1 MRLKLV
7 AAVAVLS
14 VALASCSSGKDDKK
28 VASTNTTDKST
39 TSTSVDPSTSSSSTS
54 IGGTTTTGKKAT
66 ATTTKPVVAAPGTT
80 GAPAVVDKVAVRK
93 VATLSQP
100 LAFTTRPGDA
110 SVYIGEK
117 GGAVKR
123 LEYDG
128 TNLVVKATIINI
140 SGRISTGGEQGLLGI
155 AFSPDGSKLYIDYT
169 NKDGDTRV
177 AEYPYNGTTANVMAE
192 RIVLGVGQPYPNHNG
207 GHIVF
212 GPDGM
217 LYVGLGDGGS
227 GGDPQG
233 NGQNLNSLLGKILRI
248 NPNQSGTAPYSI
260 PAGNP
265 FAGQA
270 GKRAEIWHYG
280 LRNPWRFSF
289 DRANGEQWIGDVGQ
303 DEWEEINHVAA
314 GAKGLNFGWNRREG
328 SHAYKGGGAQAGDV
342 GPVYELPHPA
352 NCSITGG
359 VVYRGND
366 VRGLAGTYL
375 FTDTCGGKLLGGN
388 GGSYKALGPALS
400 SVVAFGE
407 DSTGEVYMASIGG
420 DILRLV
426 RG

>member
-1 MRLKLV
+1 MRLKSITVL
-7 AAVAVLS
+7 AVASLC
-14 VALASCSSGKDDKK
+14 LASCSSGKDDKK
-28 VASTNTTDKST
+28 VASTNTTDKPT
-39 TSTSVDPSTSSSSTS
+39 TSTSADDSTTTSSTVLGTST
-54 IGGTTTTGKKAT
+54 TKKPT
-66 ATTTKPVVAAPGTT
+66 ATTKPTTVAPSPTT
-80 GAPAVVDKVAVRK
+80 GAPVGVVDKVAVRK
-93 VATLSQP
+93 VASLSQP

-123 LEYDG
+123 LEWDG

-140 SGRISTGGEQGLLGI
+140 SGRISTGPEQGLLGI

-177 AEYPYNGTTANVMAE
+177 AEYPYNGTTANPMAE

-217 LYVGLGDGGS
+217 LYIGLGDGGS

-233 NGQNLNSLLGKILRI
+233 NGQNLNTLLGKILRI

-289 DRANGEQWIGDVGQ
+289 DSANGEQWIGDVGQ

-328 SHAYKGGGAQAGDV
+328 SHAFKGGAAQGGDV

-388 GGSYKALGPALS
+388 GASYKALGPTLS

-407 DSTGEVYMASIGG
+407 DNSGEVYMASIGG